1 MTSEKAKG
9 NEMGVF
15 ENELRS
21 RMRAKLQVLF
31 LPHSCNGRITHMT
44 DLIVIGGGLA
54 GSEAAWQAAQ
64 RGLNVR
70 LYEMRP
76 TLQTGAHQT
85 HDLAE
90 LVCSNSL
97 GSNLP
102 DRASGLLKNE
112 TRWLGSTLLECAEQT
127 SLPAGGALAV
137 DRELF
142 ARLVTERIASH
153 ANIEIVREEVKEIP
167 NTPTIVASGPL
178 TSPALSDSIATL
190 SGVGNLFFFD
200 AIAPVIHAETIN
212 LEIAFRASR
221 YGTNVRASTT
231 AGLDTPQ
238 LARGYSTNDSAQ
250 DEEGDYINCP
260 FTKDEYYAF
269 VEALLKAERIELRA
283 FEEAIKSG
291 VKAGHFFEG
300 CLPVEIIAERGIDSL
315 AFGPMRPVG
324 LRNPRT
330 GKRPYAVVQ
339 LRQDNLAGGLY
350 NLVGF
355 QTNLKFPEQKRVLRM
370 IPGLESAEFMRYGQM
385 HRNTFIASP
394 KLLRRTLQHI
404 TRDDLFFAGQ
414 ITGVEGY
421 MGNIATGLLAGV
433 NAARVLNGEEAI
445 ILPQTT
451 MLGALCH
458 YVTHADLKDFQPMK
472 ANFGILPPLE
482 FGSKTGKR
490 ERGQAYAERALGDLS
505 LTLPKEQRDDMSGVT
520 SEAQVG
526 NGPSTA
532 LRSARGEASH

>member
-1 MTSEKAKG
+1 
-9 NEMGVF
+9 
-15 ENELRS
+15 
-21 RMRAKLQVLF
+21 
-31 LPHSCNGRITHMT
+31 MT

-54 GSEAAWQAAQ
+54 GSEAAWQAAE

-76 TLQTGAHQT
+76 LLQTGAHQT
-85 HDLAE
+85 HALAE

-112 TRWLGSTLLECAEQT
+112 ARLLGSMLLECAEEA

-137 DRELF
+137 DRDLF
-142 ARLVTERIASH
+142 AQKVTQRIEAH
-153 ANIEIVREEVKEIP
+153 RNIEIVREEVKEIP
-167 NTPTIVASGPL
+167 DSPVIVASGPL
-178 TSPALSDSIATL
+178 TSPSLSRSIAQL
-190 SGVGNLFFFD
+190 SGEEHLFFFD
-200 AIAPVIHAETIN
+200 AIAPIVHADSIN
-212 LEIAFRASR
+212 MNIAFRASR
-221 YGTNVRASTT
+221 YDNGE
-231 AGLDTPQ
+231 
-238 LARGYSTNDSAQ
+238 Q
-250 DEEGDYINCP
+250 DEGDYINCP
-260 FTKDEYYAF
+260 FTKEEYYAF
-269 VEALLKAERIELRA
+269 AEALLKAERIELRA
-283 FEEAIKSG
+283 FEDAIKSG

-300 CLPVEIIAERGIDSL
+300 CLPVEIIAERGVDSL

-324 LRNPRT
+324 LRDPRT

-339 LRQDNLAGGLY
+339 LRQDNLAGSLY

-370 IPGLESAEFMRYGQM
+370 IPGLENAEFMRYGQM

-394 KLLRRTLQHI
+394 KLLRPTLQHK

-421 MGNIATGLLAGV
+421 MGNIATGLLVGI
-433 NAARVLNGEEAI
+433 NAARLRQGETPLT
-445 ILPQTT
+445 LPPST

-472 ANFGILPPLE
+472 ANLGILPPLE
-482 FGSKTGKR
+482 LGSKIGKR
-490 ERGQAYAERALGDLS
+490 ERGAAYAERS
-505 LTLPKEQRDDMSGVT
+505 LTDLQMLMSGMVT
-520 SEAQVG
+520 A
-526 NGPSTA
+526 
-532 LRSARGEASH
+532 

>member
-1 MTSEKAKG
+1 
-9 NEMGVF
+9 
-15 ENELRS
+15 
-21 RMRAKLQVLF
+21 
-31 LPHSCNGRITHMT
+31 MT

-54 GSEAAWQAAQ
+54 GSEAAYQAAQ
-64 RGLNVR
+64 RGLKVR
-70 LYEMRP
+70 LFEMRP

-112 TRWLGSTLLECAEQT
+112 LRLLGSVLLECAESA

-142 ARLVTERIASH
+142 ARLVTERIEAH
-153 ANIEIVREEVKEIP
+153 PNIEIIREEVKEIP
-167 NTPTIVASGPL
+167 DSLCIIASGPL
-178 TSPALSDSIATL
+178 SSPALSESIAAL
-190 SGVGNLFFFD
+190 SSEEHLFFFD
-200 AIAPVIHAETIN
+200 AIAPIVQADSISMD
-212 LEIAFRASR
+212 IAFRASR
-221 YGTNVRASTT
+221 YDKG
-231 AGLDTPQ
+231 D
-238 LARGYSTNDSAQ
+238 Q
-250 DEEGDYINCP
+250 DEGDYINCP
-260 FTKDEYYAF
+260 FTKEEYYTF
-269 VEALLKAERIELRA
+269 VHALLQAQRIELRS
-283 FEEAIKSG
+283 FEDAIKNG

-300 CLPVEIIAERGIDSL
+300 CLPVEIIAERGVDSL

-324 LRNPRT
+324 LRDPRT

-339 LRQDNLAGGLY
+339 LRQDNLAGSLY

-355 QTNLKFPEQKRVLRM
+355 QTNLRFPEQKRVFRL
-370 IPGLESAEFMRYGQM
+370 IPGLENAEFLRYGQM

-394 KLLRRTLQHI
+394 KLLRPTLQHI
-404 TRDDLFFAGQ
+404 QRDHLFFAGQ

-421 MGNIATGLLAGV
+421 MGNIATGLLAGW
-433 NAARVLNGEEAI
+433 NAAQRFHNEEPIVL
-445 ILPQTT
+445 PRTT

-482 FGSKTGKR
+482 FTSKIGKR
-490 ERGQAYAERALGDLS
+490 ERGSAYAERALMHLQQMLS
-505 LTLPKEQRDDMSGVT
+505 EERTNANEQVLNP
-520 SEAQVG
+520 AG
-526 NGPSTA
+526 ND
-532 LRSARGEASH
+532 